1 MSVLIRSLRCF
12 SATLCETWPVLAL
25 MVTPLAARCEVFFGR
40 NCWGMFCAA
49 TPVAPVTALS
59 DLALVLDLPAAAE
72 DEPDFPNFPVEP
84 AGPGA
89 CPAPAPKGWGTG
101 TTETLPTPFVVG
113 GMAWRIVP
121 GGGL

>member
-12 SATLCETWPVLAL
+12 SATLWETWPVLAL

-59 DLALVLDLPAAAE
+59 DLALVLDLPAAAV
-72 DEPDFPNFPVEP
+72 DEPNFPDFPVEP
-84 AGPGA
+84 RHRDL
-89 CPAPAPKGWGTG
+89 
-101 TTETLPTPFVVG
+101 LPILALRHG
-113 GMAWRIVP
+113 GLP
-121 GGGL
+121 GGTRRRTLHVISWVNDQLHTPPR